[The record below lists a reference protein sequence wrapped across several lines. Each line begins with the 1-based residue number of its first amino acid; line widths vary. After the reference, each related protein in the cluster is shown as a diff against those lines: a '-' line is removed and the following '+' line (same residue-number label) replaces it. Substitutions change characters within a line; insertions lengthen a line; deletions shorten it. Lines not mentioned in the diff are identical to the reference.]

1 MRKHHRGRGYRDTAA
16 DRCWSGRR
24 ARNVGLARGS
34 SQSDFE
40 APAAAAPAK
49 PRTSG
54 RDHDMPAMPSSPARG
69 RARWHGFKLIF
80 TMMGHGH
87 VHRPNL
93 PRQLCQRLIS
103 QDARIGGNVSAHV
116 SGMDV
121 NDMTFDPEL
130 LAQLADETGI
140 FIRRLPQMVVNVAD
154 DGNEA
159 GFVFRSRMATDAK
172 ALPRI
177 RAPALPRTTRTSPC
191 PSFFSIPHWP
201 SVFGFRRRA
210 DVAERLPAR
219 AGRSPSPRL
228 GSAGARFLFNFDRA
242 PFAIHQYYGDRDRS
256 ACFAERHFV
265 WSILFSVI
273 MLATALSNPIWPD
286 WLPNILMI
294 AGVPDPRRAC
304 WADGSRPIPRTAA
317 AS

>member
-1 MRKHHRGRGYRDTAA
+1 
-16 DRCWSGRR
+16 
-24 ARNVGLARGS
+24 
-34 SQSDFE
+34 
-40 APAAAAPAK
+40 
-49 PRTSG
+49 
-54 RDHDMPAMPSSPARG
+54 
-69 RARWHGFKLIF
+69 
-80 TMMGHGH
+80 MMGHGH

-121 NDMTFDPEL
+121 DDMTFDPEL

-172 ALPRI
+172 NIATES
-177 RAPALPRTTRTSPC
+177 APPLTPRTTRTSPC

-201 SVFGFRRRA
+201 SCLWISATSGCRRA
-210 DVAERLPAR
+210 PT
-219 AGRSPSPRL
+219 
-228 GSAGARFLFNFDRA
+228 GSAPVDPLRRGLVPRARFFFTIDRA

-294 AGVPDPRRAC
+294 AGVRSSAC
-304 WADGSRPIPRTAA
+304 LLADGSRPIPRTAA